1 MVWRIN
7 EEGRYGADVGRVL
20 CCSGVSNLDGEDGV
34 FGIFFVVFFIIRFKF
49 ILFNLVYGL

>member
-7 EEGRYGADVGRVL
+7 EEGRYGVDVGRVL